1 MITTQTPIRAADDIF
16 DRVKMIL
23 SDQLGVGEEQINPW
37 DNLRED
43 LGADSL
49 DLIELIMA
57 LVQEFGREVFDEDA
71 RTIQTVGEIVAYI
84 EQRYSP
90 GKVRLES
97 AGAGSVLNE
106 LPCLKFASDTK
117 EAK

>member
-1 MITTQTPIRAADDIF
+1 MLAMQAQVGIAEDVCG
-16 DRVKMIL
+16 RVTMIL
-23 SDQLGVGEEQINPW
+23 SDRLGVSEDLINPG
-37 DNLRED
+37 DRLRED

-49 DLIELIMA
+49 DLIELIMV

-71 RTIQTVGEIVAYI
+71 RTIKTVGEIVAYI

-90 GKVRLES
+90 GKARLEIT
-97 AGAGSVLNE
+97 GPDSVLDE